1 MSSLFAVSDTW
12 LVISEY
18 LTPSSIASLS
28 QTCQEANTV
37 INHPSVWEQQCAR
50 LYHTDP
56 ISDDNPSSKS
66 IDYKGRI
73 RKFIE
78 KYGSHSIF
86 YYHRVRRC
94 WDALSKWSEVHL
106 PSLMTTFNPP
116 ASDHD
121 IQSLK
126 NALFGDDQNG
136 QNVNINHSDSL
147 TPYLLFLGE
156 CANGQQLE
164 AKHSRM
170 GLFGYYSFYR
180 KASVGQLLSIQDA
193 IRYTELVHD
202 RYSDDFSSGRKR
214 HGRHAQNVKN
224 AQNAQ
229 NVKVESFAK
238 SEMSRSVSDSKM
250 NQSTSS
256 KQRDEVQL
264 EDLWLYTAGL
274 PGGGRR
280 ISVPCLTFLDRVSG
294 EIFKITQDATLWHP
308 QHGNTTSF
316 LDHLEWYLF
325 ENLLANNYRIDT
337 EQGICRFPLDDLAT
351 SQCIT
356 KGVLCRAS
364 PIFVAEI
371 SNLRHVT

>member
-1 MSSLFAVSDTW
+1 
-12 LVISEY
+12 
-18 LTPSSIASLS
+18 
-28 QTCQEANTV
+28 
-37 INHPSVWEQQCAR
+37 
-50 LYHTDP
+50 
-56 ISDDNPSSKS
+56 
-66 IDYKGRI
+66 
-73 RKFIE
+73 
-78 KYGSHSIF
+78 
-86 YYHRVRRC
+86 
-94 WDALSKWSEVHL
+94 
-106 PSLMTTFNPP
+106 
-116 ASDHD
+116 
-121 IQSLK
+121 
-126 NALFGDDQNG
+126 
-136 QNVNINHSDSL
+136 
-147 TPYLLFLGE
+147 
-156 CANGQQLE
+156 
-164 AKHSRM
+164 M

-202 RYSDDFSSGRKR
+202 RYSDDFNSGRKR

-224 AQNAQ
+224 E
-229 NVKVESFAK
+229 KVESFAK

-316 LDHLEWYLF
+316 LEHLEWYLF

-337 EQGICRFPLDDLAT
+337 EQGICRFPLDDMAT

-371 SNLRHVT
+371 SNLSRRTFIFPYHIEMECPSTFCDLENDSEMKRRCNDCPREEDRYQLTERKWFIRDGDETETVRGPGVIGLYPKVFVNQSLFHYESCSQQSQPSGGEMWGFFVFRSNAENAKGDEFELELKPYKLDWNKCQWI